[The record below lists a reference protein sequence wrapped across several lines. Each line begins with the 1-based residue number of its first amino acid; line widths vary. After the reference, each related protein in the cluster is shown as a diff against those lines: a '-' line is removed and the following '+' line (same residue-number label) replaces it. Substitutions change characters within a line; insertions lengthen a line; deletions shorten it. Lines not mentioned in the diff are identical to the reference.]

1 MIPTNDLD
9 IFPEGDPSA
18 RWSRSYWKEKLKHAD
33 VVDKISK
40 QINGNDFKP
49 APDKYPQQPSDYF
62 HEGASVNTVIK
73 PRNLQEESLDF
84 FKAQR
89 DISTDILPKQTTA
102 TKAPPTP
109 SGQDAIRPRMDL
121 FDMQWHR
128 NEDFARQNSTLTL
141 DIPNK
146 SGTITDQQNM
156 FPKGS
161 KASENKITISV
172 NDAFTKTFPHG
183 NSNQPSAAMKPSPK
197 NDVNCPHCHT
207 LFNYNLQNETQ
218 MGAVACPSCGKTV
231 TQASFESN
239 KPIVVT
245 ADTHKGGDRGD
256 EFAPSKY
263 VGTIQLEEKSG
274 ASTDSK
280 SWIGDQ
286 FLPPGTQDGK
296 KSQVDSRIPISSNGD
311 AAKAW
316 DGTQFTDLDFQAGL
330 GNTKKPLL
338 DFGNLLQ
345 AAIEAGKLKLIP
357 NPK

>member
-1 MIPTNDLD
+1 MIPSNELD
-9 IFPEGDPSA
+9 IFPEGDPSV

-62 HEGASVNTVIK
+62 QEGAAVNTVIK

-89 DISTDILPKQTTA
+89 DISIDLLPKQTIA
-102 TKAPPTP
+102 TQPPPTP
-109 SGQDAIRPRMDL
+109 TGQDAQRPRVELYDQ
-121 FDMQWHR
+121 QWHR
-128 NEDFARQNSTLTL
+128 NEDTESYSQNSTLTL

-156 FPKGS
+156 FPKGA
-161 KASENKITISV
+161 KASKNEMTISV
-172 NDAFTKTFPHG
+172 NDAFTKTFPNG

-197 NDVNCPHCHT
+197 NDINCPHCHT
-207 LFNYNLQNETQ
+207 PFNYNLQNETQ

-311 AAKAW
+311 SLAW
-316 DGTQFTDLDFQAGL
+316 DGKQFSDLGFQGGL
-330 GNTKKPLL
+330 GSKKPLS
-338 DFGNLLQ
+338 DYSP
-345 AAIEAGKLKLIP
+345 E
-357 NPK
+357 